1 MLRAIPCFSPAYL
14 CGIFRRICR
23 TTGALFAICLC
34 VVANGAAA
42 TTVRLQT
49 TQGAI
54 DVNLYDAATPI
65 TVANFLAYV
74 RSGAYTDSLIH
85 RSVPGFVIQGGG
97 FTWNSATNN
106 VADVVARS
114 PIQNEFSPSRSNLRG
129 TIAMAKLGGDPN
141 SATSQWFINLANN
154 ASILDGQNGGF
165 TVFGQIAPE
174 SMAVVDA
181 IAALP
186 IVNAGGAFAELPLTS
201 VPTSGPILKPNLAL
215 VQTATVKSTN
225 VSPGVI
231 DIDGTGR
238 QNILLRNTSLTAPQ
252 MRVGRLVGNQL
263 QWAAQDDPGANFRL
277 AAVTDFDGNGKSDLV
292 FLDTTQT
299 QFGDVRIWPDFL
311 RANERLWRQV
321 KQVWDVQVTG
331 DLDGDGAGDIVWRYL
346 APDPRDTGVSY
357 IWFYSGTQAP
367 VVRKRGGAPLD
378 WTLLGA
384 GDFDLSGAA
393 DMVYISPDN
402 QIRVLMATANR
413 TCANLAAGSI
423 PSGFRPIKV
432 GDFSGSGRGDIL
444 LRNPT
449 TGQTIIKSMNGVGL
463 ALPAFT
469 GNPDDPNAAC
479 TSTALSLA
487 TSDVNLLP
495 TDATWTFY
503 ASGDFDANG
512 VTDIVWLRPDGTLT
526 LWLLNKSND
535 FIAPTIIDNAGSA
548 PLAFSVFEAGGNGA
562 TYYGPPPAS
571 TERAVAPTVTD
582 TAINLALESHYA
594 LNPTNTVTWANKLFV
609 FLPGTGAVAQ
619 NYRFVLRAGAA
630 RGYHAIGLTY
640 PNDDA
645 IATLCNDDTDIDCH
659 GKAREEVITGVNLS
673 SKVDVNVTNSIVNR
687 LTKLLTYLNR
697 QYPNEG
703 WGQFLIAGQP
713 AWQKITLSGHSQ
725 GGGHAGLMAK
735 LYVMDRAVYF
745 SSPGDWRNGAQQ
757 PATWI
762 TARVN
767 TTSAARQF
775 GFTHLRDTLVPYATR
790 ILPIWNALGMDAFG
804 APVSVDSSNPPF
816 GNSHRLTTNVEPT
829 NFPVVSPTH
838 NAPVVDASTPRAADG
853 TPLFTPVWVYL
864 AFP

>member
-1 MLRAIPCFSPAYL
+1 MPRAIDVFYTT
-14 CGIFRRICR
+14 IVRRIVPTR
-23 TTGALFAICLC
+23 SALFAICLC
-34 VVANGAAA
+34 VVAGGAAA

-54 DVNLYDAATPI
+54 DINLYETAAPI

-97 FTWNSATNN
+97 FTWSSTTNN
-106 VADVVARS
+106 VAVVPGR
-114 PIQNEFSPSRSNLRG
+114 PQIQNEFSASRSNLRG

-165 TVFGQIAPE
+165 TVFGQVAPE

-186 IVNAGGAFAELPLTS
+186 IVNAGGAFNELPLTS
-201 VPTSGPILKPNLAL
+201 VPPNGAMITKPNLAL

-225 VSPGVI
+225 VTPGVI

-238 QNILLRNTSLTAPQ
+238 QNIVLRNTSVEVPQ
-252 MRVGRLVGNQL
+252 MRVGRLVGSQF
-263 QWAAQDDPGANFRL
+263 QWATQDDPGANFRL

-292 FLDTTQT
+292 FLNTAQT
-299 QFGDVRIWPDFL
+299 QLGDVRIWPDFQ
-311 RANERLWRQV
+311 RTGERLWRQV

-357 IWFYSGTQAP
+357 IWFYNPTQVP

-384 GDFDLSGAA
+384 GDFDLNGAA
-393 DMVYISPDN
+393 DMIYISPDN
-402 QIRVLMATANR
+402 QIRVLMATPNR

-432 GDFSGSGRGDIL
+432 GDFGGSGSGDIL
-444 LRNPT
+444 MRNPT
-449 TGQTIIKSMNGVGL
+449 TGQTVIKSINGVGL
-463 ALPAFT
+463 TLPAFN
-469 GNPDDPNAAC
+469 GDPDDPNAAC
-479 TSTALSLA
+479 TSTALTLA

-495 TDATWTFY
+495 TDPAWKFY

-512 VTDIVWLRPDGTLT
+512 VTDIIWLRPDGTLT

-535 FIAPTIIDNAGSA
+535 FTAPTIIDNAGNA
-548 PLAFSVFEAGGNGA
+548 PLAFSVFEAGGTGA
-562 TYYGPPPAS
+562 TYYGPPPVS
-571 TERAVAPTVTD
+571 TERAVAPAVTD
-582 TAINLALESHYA
+582 TAINLALDSHYA
-594 LNPTNTVTWANKLFV
+594 LNPANTVTWANKLFV
-609 FLPGTGAVAQ
+609 FLPGTGAIAQ
-619 NYRFVLRAGAA
+619 NYRLILRTGAA
-630 RGYHAIGLTY
+630 RGYHTIGLTY
-640 PNDDA
+640 PNDEA
-645 IATLCNDDTDIDCH
+645 IGTLCSTDADLDCH
-659 GKAREEVITGVNLS
+659 GKAREEVITGVSLS
-673 SKVDVNVTNSIVNR
+673 DKVDVNVTNSIVNR
-687 LTKLLTYLNR
+687 LIKLLTYLNR
-697 QYPNEG
+697 QHPNEG

-713 AWQKITLSGHSQ
+713 AWQKITMSGHSQ
-725 GGGHAGLMAK
+725 GAGHAGLMSK

-745 SSPGDWRNGAQQ
+745 SSPGDWRSSTQQ
-757 PATWI
+757 PASWI

-767 TTSAARQF
+767 TTSAARQY

-790 ILPIWNALGMDAFG
+790 IVPIWNALGMDALG
-804 APVSVDSSNPPF
+804 APVSVDLLGPPY
-816 GNSHRLTTNVEPT
+816 NNTRHLTTNADPAT
-829 NFPVVSPTH
+829 FPAVSPTH
-838 NAPVVDASTPRAADG
+838 NAPVVDASTPRAMDG
-853 TPLFTPVWVYL
+853 TPLFTPVWIYL